1 MSMDNAIVPAL
12 LEKIN
17 NEFKEQTISSKKLKS
32 TISLL
37 KNNKAT
43 YKNVNEFAIEI
54 GEILANVLG
63 NHISVDILPD
73 GKMYFNI
80 ADRLLNETLKNNY
93 DLISNFSVDVQ
104 ELLNKEA
111 SIKIRGQKPDFN
123 QDRVNGLVNKI
134 STEDDFDSVKWVLGE
149 PIVNFSQSVV
159 DDVIKANVDFH
170 AKSGLRPRIN
180 RTLVGHACDWCR
192 KLAGSFDYYDL
203 PDDVYRRHERCKC
216 IVEYK
221 PGDGR
226 KQNVWS
232 KTWTDP
238 QKQQKIQN
246 RKNLN
251 LRKDA

>member
-1 MSMDNAIVPAL
+1 
-12 LEKIN
+12 
-17 NEFKEQTISSKKLKS
+17 
-32 TISLL
+32 
-37 KNNKAT
+37 
-43 YKNVNEFAIEI
+43 
-54 GEILANVLG
+54 
-63 NHISVDILPD
+63 
-73 GKMYFNI
+73 MYFNI

-93 DLISNFSVDVQ
+93 DLISNFAIDVQ
-104 ELLNKEA
+104 EQLNKEA
-111 SIKIRGQKPDFN
+111 AIKIKGQKPDFN

-134 STEDDFDSVKWVLGE
+134 SAAEDFDSVKWVLGE
-149 PIVNFSQSVV
+149 PVVNFSQSVV

-192 KLAGSFDYYDL
+192 SLAGSFDYYDL
-203 PDDVYRRHERCKC
+203 PDDIYRRHERCKC
-216 IVEYK
+216 IVEYN

-238 QKQQKIQN
+238 HKDQKIQA
-246 RKNLN
+246 RKNIN

>member
-1 MSMDNAIVPAL
+1 MDNDIVPAL
-12 LEKIN
+12 LEKIK
-17 NEFKEQTISSKKLKS
+17 NEFSEQTINSQKLKS
-32 TISLL
+32 AFSLL
-37 KNNKAT
+37 KNRKAT

-63 NHISVDILPD
+63 SNINIDILPD

-93 DLISNFSVDVQ
+93 DLISNFAIDVQ
-104 ELLNKEA
+104 EQLNKEA
-111 SIKIRGQKPDFN
+111 AIKIKGQKPDFN

-134 STEDDFDSVKWVLGE
+134 SAAEDFDSVKWVLGE

-203 PDDVYRRHERCKC
+203 PDDIYRRHERCKC

-232 KTWTDP
+232 KTWSDP
-238 QKQQKIQN
+238 QREQKIQN
-246 RKNLN
+246 RKSLN